1 MPGLG
6 PDQESNLNGIL
17 VLVKHSCTR
26 SALFFC
32 ITGNEVKDMGVFD
45 TLNRVMKKVEVG
57 VKKPDLDKRFN
68 ELEQDINKA
77 GKTPQSPGHGQK
89 LSIESQR
96 THDHGYSRITTCVKD
111 KYRGKIKAVFD
122 PFQKKVELE
131 VIACEACAGLPGKTK
146 NRFLEYLKKQNYEPL
161 FEIFFLQ

>member
-57 VKKPDLDKRFN
+57 VKKADLDKRFN

-77 GKTPQSPGHGQK
+77 GKTPQSPRHGQK
-89 LSIESQR
+89 LSMDSQR
-96 THDHGYSRITTCVKD
+96 THDLGYSRITGWVKD
-111 KYRGKIKAVFD
+111 KYHGKIKAVLD
-122 PFQKKVELE
+122 PFQKKVELKA
-131 VIACEACAGLPGKTK
+131 IASEACAGVPNQTKT
-146 NRFLEYLKKQNYEPL
+146 RSLEYFNKQNYELL
-161 FEIFFLQ
+161 FK